1 MRHKES
7 SQNLSKLVLRS
18 QIDWRDKLLL
28 SPLTTVGNLPFRRV
42 CKEWGA
48 DVTCGEMAMAVN
60 LLQGKQQEW
69 ALTKRHGSEDVFGV
83 QVSSGSVQ
91 LQISNCST
99 NKSRETKLWDGR

>member
-1 MRHKES
+1 MSIHNVR
-7 SQNLSKLVLRS
+7 LVLCS
-18 QIDWRDKLLL
+18 QIDWRDKLFL

-69 ALTKRHGSEDVFGV
+69 ALTKRHGSENLFGV
-83 QVSSGSVQ
+83 QVSCWSIQFRRDVEYP
-91 LQISNCST
+91 L
-99 NKSRETKLWDGR
+99 LL